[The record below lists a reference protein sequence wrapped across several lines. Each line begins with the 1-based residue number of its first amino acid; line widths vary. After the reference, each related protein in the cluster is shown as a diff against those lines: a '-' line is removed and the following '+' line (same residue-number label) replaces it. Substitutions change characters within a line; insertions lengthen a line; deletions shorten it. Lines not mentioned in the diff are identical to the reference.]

1 MKFIKKNG
9 KIVSFEPLKIKT
21 SVENAGS
28 DLGIQLNSKELE
40 LIVSDVESVLV
51 SLSREVTTGYE
62 VRSIVVEILIKY
74 GYKNIAKSYMLN
86 IL

>member
-9 KIVSFEPLKIKT
+9 KTVSFEPSKIKT

-28 DLGIQLNSKELE
+28 DIGIQLNSKELD
-40 LIVSDVESVLV
+40 LIISDVESILV

-62 VRSIVVEILIKY
+62 VRSIVVDVLIKY
-74 GYKNIAKSYMLN
+74 GYKFI
-86 IL
+86 

>member
-9 KIVSFEPLKIKT
+9 KTVSFEPSKIKT

-28 DLGIQLNSKELE
+28 DIGIQLNSKELD
-40 LIVSDVESVLV
+40 LIISDVESILV

-62 VRSIVVEILIKY
+62 VRSIVVDVLIKY

>member
-28 DLGIQLNSKELE
+28 DLGIQLNSKE
-40 LIVSDVESVLV
+40 
-51 SLSREVTTGYE
+51 SRINSFRCGINF
-62 VRSIVVEILIKY
+62 SIII
-74 GYKNIAKSYMLN
+74 
-86 IL
+86 